1 MMRRQYIATRGK
13 AIMSQDQNKA
23 RIDATR
29 ARIPDTA
36 VPDYLREMLIGMT
49 GLARTSGHTLLA
61 YLLEVAAQE
70 AAQQSKNQH

>member
-1 MMRRQYIATRGK
+1 
-13 AIMSQDQNKA
+13 
-23 RIDATR
+23 
-29 ARIPDTA
+29 
-36 VPDYLREMLIGMT
+36 MLIGMT